1 MRTLFICLVLG
12 TLAACASS
20 GGFLE
25 YKPEHWR
32 GADWAITGKAE
43 HSGDGD
49 VVSIKI
55 NDADVLSGKLS
66 QQQPEGEFT
75 GNYEN
80 YNISAKCKL
89 ENASHDCTV
98 SVDNKVA
105 GQLSF

>member
-1 MRTLFICLVLG
+1 MRTLFIALAVG

-25 YKPEHWR
+25 YKPDHWR
-32 GADWAITGKAE
+32 GADWAITGQAK
-43 HSGDGD
+43 SGNDGD

-55 NDADVLSGKLS
+55 NDTDVISGKLS
-66 QQQPEGEFT
+66 HQQPEGEFT

-80 YNISAKCKL
+80 YNVSAKCKL
-89 ENASHDCTV
+89 ENSTHDCTI
-98 SVDNKVA
+98 SVDSKVA